1 MAIIPDLDLARI
13 HKYCAERVPA
23 QFLDR
28 IRIEGTVR
36 GRSVTIFECR
46 PPWREDIGPEWTR
59 HPVAQMRY
67 DMASTL
73 WTLYWSDRN
82 ARWHAFDLID
92 PGSVTELLEE
102 IELDRTAIFWG

>member
-1 MAIIPDLDLARI
+1 MVIVLDLDLGKI
-13 HKYCAERVPA
+13 HKYCAERFPLG
-23 QFLDR
+23 FLDR
-28 IRIEGTVR
+28 IRLEATVR

-92 PGSVTELLEE
+92 PGSVTEQ
-102 IELDRTAIFWG
+102 IGRAHV

>member
-1 MAIIPDLDLARI
+1 MAIVPDLYLAKI
-13 HKYCAERVPA
+13 HRYCAERVPA
-23 QFLDR
+23 ELLDR
-28 IRIEGTVR
+28 IRIEAMVR

-46 PPWREDIGPEWTR
+46 PPWRGGIGPEWTR

-67 DMASTL
+67 DVANNL

-82 ARWHAFDLID
+82 GRWHVFDLID
-92 PGSVTELLEE
+92 PGSIRELLQE